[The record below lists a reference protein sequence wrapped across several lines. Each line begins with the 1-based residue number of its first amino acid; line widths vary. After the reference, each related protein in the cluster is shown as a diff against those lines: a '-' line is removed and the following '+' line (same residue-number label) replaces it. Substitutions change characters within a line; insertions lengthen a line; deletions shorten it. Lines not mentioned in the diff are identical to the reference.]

1 MPTARVNGV
10 DLYYEDHGKGFPVIL
25 AHGAGG
31 NHMSWW
37 QQVPVLSRHY
47 RCITFDHRG
56 WGLSLDSDD
65 RGPEAFIDDLEGL
78 LEVLGIE
85 ESYLVGQ
92 SMGGFT
98 CLSYALR
105 HPGRVLGLVM
115 ANTFAGMRR
124 EVWLASDDGLRSAA
138 QAVWQRRRE
147 DGVKRALGRKF
158 SAANKDRA
166 FLYKQI
172 RILNEH
178 GPNRLQT
185 EAQVQRFRALERV
198 PEIAAGR
205 EELGSMKTPVLFVGG
220 EHDEVMPVSLME
232 VARSLIP
239 GARMAVVEHAAHSVY
254 FEAPDEF
261 NKLVLDFFASC
272 RGPGA

>member
-1 MPTARVNGV
+1 MPTATVNGIE
-10 DLYYEDHGKGFPVIL
+10 LYYEEHGKRFPVVF

-37 QQVPVLSRHY
+37 QQVPALSRHY

-65 RGPEAFIDDLEGL
+65 RGPEAFVGDFEALLKL
-78 LEVLGIE
+78 LEIE
-85 ESYLVGQ
+85 RCFLVGQ
-92 SMGGFT
+92 SMGGFA

-105 HPGRVLGLVM
+105 HPERVAGLVM

-138 QAVWQRRRE
+138 QAVWRRRRE
-147 DGVKRALGRKF
+147 DGVKRALGREFTSVHK
-158 SAANKDRA
+158 ARA

-172 RILNEH
+172 RMLNEH
-178 GPNRLQT
+178 GPNRLRT

-205 EELGSMKTPVLFVGG
+205 EALAGMKTPVLFIGG

-232 VARSLIP
+232 IARGLIP
-239 GARMAVVEHAAHSVY
+239 GARMHVVAGAGHSVY
-254 FEAPDEF
+254 FEAPDVF
-261 NKLVLDFFASC
+261 NQLVLEFFADCSE
-272 RGPGA
+272 